1 MSDIGGAIRSIDE
14 LVDEVTRLH
23 VLLRG
28 NRDYPGI
35 LEESVKL
42 IDRLDG
48 VAGHLASASLLSEQ
62 LGALPDRLLRSAD
75 DMQFRAALR
84 ESIAQVLADSIVDA
98 KRHVQDEAA
107 QIAIDELSMK
117 INLAMANVGES
128 SANLFA
134 ERNQLKGKFEA
145 EREKNAV
152 LVQRMKYFEQDKDNA
167 LRLISADFAAASNRA
182 GKARLLDLCAG
193 LVIGVVVSL
202 TTLVPA
208 AELYLKQSTQN
219 HHQ

>member
-62 LGALPDRLLRSAD
+62 LGALPDRLLRSA
-75 DMQFRAALR
+75 L
-84 ESIAQVLADSIVDA
+84 DA
-98 KRHVQDEAA
+98 PTAEARYEIYQQMEKILLDEMP
-107 QIAIDELSMK
+107 IMPI
-117 INLAMANVGES
+117 
-128 SANLFA
+128 FFYT
-134 ERNQLKGKFEA
+134 R
-145 EREKNAV
+145 
-152 LVQRMKYFEQDKDNA
+152 
-167 LRLISADFAAASNRA
+167 
-182 GKARLLDLCAG
+182 ARLVNPRVKGFFTTPLDN
-193 LVIGVVVSL
+193 
-202 TTLVPA
+202 
-208 AELYLKQSTQN
+208 YLWKYADVAR
-219 HHQ
+219 